1 MHQSSLEKNYFDLN
15 KEHSFDSFNVA
26 FALLDVTTLE
36 PMQDIEKF
44 AKLRVEQEIIENGDF
59 LNANLTNLETHPCT
73 QQEKE

>member
-15 KEHSFDSFNVA
+15 KEHSFDSFHVA
-26 FALLDVTTLE
+26 FALIDAKTLE
-36 PMQDIEKF
+36 PQHDIDKF

-59 LNANLTNLETHPCT
+59 LNANLTALETHPCT